1 MRRNN
6 KDSQMNKFGS
16 LRIDLYCTFDILM
29 ANGRLFD
36 DKDGKFTCTA
46 NEGRSVVDYFLLSSP
61 VFKHVSYFTVGGE
74 DFSDHFPVRCNMSFR
89 SQRRVN
95 NDTKLPDWTY
105 TTFKWNETHTDS
117 FVEKLT
123 SLYAAF
129 STAVTEN
136 NVIHKLSEFTSIF
149 RQAL

>member
-1 MRRNN
+1 MT
-6 KDSQMNKFGS
+6 K
-16 LRIDLYCTFDILM
+16 
-29 ANGRLFD
+29 
-36 DKDGKFTCTA
+36 TA
-46 NEGRSVVDYFLLSSP
+46 NLHVLLMKAGVWLTTFYYRRLCLNMDHS
-61 VFKHVSYFTVGGE
+61 E

-123 SLYAAF
+123 SLYAA
-129 STAVTEN
+129 
-136 NVIHKLSEFTSIF
+136 
-149 RQAL
+149 QQ

>member
-74 DFSDHFPVRCNMSFR
+74 DFSDHFPLRCNMSFR

-95 NDTKLPDWTY
+95 NDTNLLIGLIQHLNGTKHIQIL
-105 TTFKWNETHTDS
+105 
-117 FVEKLT
+117 L
-123 SLYAAF
+123 
-129 STAVTEN
+129 
-136 NVIHKLSEFTSIF
+136 
-149 RQAL
+149 